1 MSDSQETHSSS
12 YLFLLF
18 SFVLLSGSL
27 VVGDSLD
34 TDKQILL
41 RLKKYLDNKTLADRG
56 KYIYWNND
64 SSDSSPCE
72 WKGILCNNAKRVI
85 SIDLSYSDITGEI
98 FQSFSELTELT
109 HLDLSQ
115 NTLFGNFP
123 DDLRNCRKLL
133 HLNLSHNILE
143 GELNVSGLTTLET
156 LDLSLNRFHGEI
168 GLLDFPSICG
178 NLVTLNVSGN
188 NLTGEIGDSFDQCLN
203 LKYLDLST
211 NKLSG
216 GLWNGFA
223 RLKQFSVAENLL
235 NGNVSSEA
243 FPLNCELVE
252 LDLSQNSF
260 LGEAPKEISNCKNL
274 TMLNLSTNNFT
285 GAIPIE
291 IGSISLLKGLY
302 LGGNNFSRDIPETL
316 LKLSNLVFLDLSR
329 NNFGGDIQKIFGNF
343 KQVRFLLLHSNSY
356 TGGLLSSGIVTLPN
370 ITRLDLSFNKFSG
383 LLPIEI
389 SHMQSLELLM
399 LSYNQFNGTIPSEFG
414 NMHNLQALD
423 LAFNRLSGPIPPSL
437 GNLRSLLWLML
448 ADNSLNGTIPSELGN
463 CTSLLWLNLANNNL
477 TGKFPQELSKIG
489 KNAME
494 TFELN
499 RRKDGIV
506 AGSGECLAMKR
517 WIPADYPPF
526 SFVYDILT
534 RKNCRGLWNKL
545 LKGYGIFP
553 FCTPG
558 SSLRLPL
565 ISGYVQLSGNKL
577 SGEIPSEIGT
587 MVNFSLLHLGF
598 NSFSGKLPPEL
609 GNIPLVVLNLT
620 TNNFSGEIPTEIGNF
635 ICLQNLDLSRNNF
648 SGNFPSSLNKVAE
661 LNKFNISYNPFIQ
674 GVVSSSGQFVT
685 FGKDS
690 YFGDPLLILP
700 QFIDNST
707 TRNDKNMTHNKDH
720 KKPTKLTVFLVFL
733 TITLVFI
740 IFSFLTIIV
749 CALVKSPSDQ
759 YLLRDHTKHCNDS
772 SSSRIE
778 SPQWLSDSVKVI
790 RLNKTAFTYADILKA
805 TSTFSESRII
815 GRGGFG
821 TVYKGFF
828 ADGRQVAVK
837 KLLSEGCEG
846 EKEFQAEMEVL
857 SGHGFGWPHPNLVT
871 LFGWCLNNSEKIL
884 VYEYIE
890 GGSLEDLVT
899 DKIGLTRKKRL
910 QIAIDVARAL
920 VYLHHECD
928 PSIVHRD
935 VKASNVL
942 LDKEGKAKVTDFGL
956 ARVVNVGDSHVSTMV
971 AGTVGYVAP
980 EYGQTMKATTKGDVY
995 SYGVLV
1001 MELATGRKA
1010 VDGGEECLVEWTRRV
1025 MMGRKQQQYHHV
1037 LSYLGSEEMV
1047 ELLCIGLKCTNE
1059 TPNGR
1064 PNMKQVLAMLILIS
1078 KSNVGDSSDLGH
1090 IV

>member
-168 GLLDFPSICG
+168 GLLDFPSVCG

-188 NLTGEIGDSFDQCLN
+188 NLTGEIGDTFDQCLN

-260 LGEAPKEISNCKNL
+260 FGEAPKEISNCKNL

-343 KQVRFLLLHSNSY
+343 KQ
-356 TGGLLSSGIVTLPN
+356 
-370 ITRLDLSFNKFSG
+370 
-383 LLPIEI
+383 
-389 SHMQSLELLM
+389 
-399 LSYNQFNGTIPSEFG
+399 
-414 NMHNLQALD
+414 
-423 LAFNRLSGPIPPSL
+423 
-437 GNLRSLLWLML
+437 
-448 ADNSLNGTIPSELGN
+448 
-463 CTSLLWLNLANNNL
+463 
-477 TGKFPQELSKIG
+477 FPQELSKIG

-609 GNIPLVVLNLT
+609 GDIPLVVLNLT

-772 SSSRIE
+772 SSSGIE

-805 TSTFSESRII
+805 TNTFSESRII

-837 KLLSEGCEG
+837 KLLSEGREG

-871 LFGWCLNNSEKIL
+871 LYGWCLNNSEKIL

-899 DKIGLTRKKRL
+899 DKTGLTRKKRL

>member
-1 MSDSQETHSSS
+1 MSELQETHSSS

-18 SFVLLSGSL
+18 SFILLSGSVV

-56 KYIYWNND
+56 KYIYWNSD
-64 SSDSSPCE
+64 GSDSSPCE
-72 WKGILCNNAKRVI
+72 WQGILCSEEKRVI
-85 SIDLSYSDITGEI
+85 SVDLSSSDITGEI
-98 FQSFSELTELT
+98 FQSFSELTQLT

-115 NTLFGNFP
+115 NTLFGNIP
-123 DDLRNCRKLL
+123 EDLRNCRKLL

-143 GELNVSGLTTLET
+143 GELNVTGLRNLIT
-156 LDLSLNRFHGEI
+156 LDLSLNRFHGQI
-168 GLLDFPSICG
+168 GLLDFPSICE
-178 NLVTLNVSGN
+178 NLVTLNISGN
-188 NLTGEIGDSFDQCLN
+188 NLTGEIGDSFDKCLS

-216 GLWNGFA
+216 GIWNGFA

-243 FPLNCELVE
+243 FPLSCELVE
-252 LDLSQNSF
+252 LDLSQNGF
-260 LGEAPKEISNCKNL
+260 VGEAPKQISNCKNL
-274 TMLNLSTNNFT
+274 TMLNLSSNNFT
-285 GAIPIE
+285 GAIPVE

-302 LGGNNFSRDIPETL
+302 LGGNNFSRDVPETL
-316 LKLSNLVFLDLSR
+316 LKLSNLVFLDFSR

-343 KQVRFLLLHSNSY
+343 TQVRFLLLHSNSY
-356 TGGLLSSGIVTLPN
+356 TGGLLSSGIFTLPN
-370 ITRLDLSFNKFSG
+370 ITRLDLSFNGFSG
-383 LLPIEI
+383 PLPVEI

-437 GNLRSLLWLML
+437 GNLTSLLWLML

-463 CTSLLWLNLANNNL
+463 CSSLLWLNLANNNL
-477 TGKFPQELSKIG
+477 TGTFPREISKIG

-494 TFELN
+494 TFEFN
-499 RRKDGIV
+499 RRKDGMV
-506 AGSGECLAMKR
+506 AGSGECLAMRR

-587 MVNFSLLHLGF
+587 MVNFSLLHMGF
-598 NSFSGKLPPEL
+598 NRFSGKLPPEL

-648 SGNFPSSLNKVAE
+648 SGNFPSSLNKVSE

-674 GVVSSSGQFVT
+674 VPRET
-685 FGKDS
+685 IKTW
-690 YFGDPLLILP
+690 L
-700 QFIDNST
+700 T
-707 TRNDKNMTHNKDH
+707 TK
-720 KKPTKLTVFLVFL
+720 
-733 TITLVFI
+733 TI
-740 IFSFLTIIV
+740 
-749 CALVKSPSDQ
+749 KSLQNFKTPSDQ
-759 YLLRDHTKHCNDS
+759 YLLRDHAKHCNDS
-772 SSSRIE
+772 SSSGIE
-778 SPQWLSDSVKVI
+778 FQQWLSDSVKVI

-805 TSTFSESRII
+805 TNTFSENRII

-828 ADGRQVAVK
+828 SDGREVAVK
-837 KLLSEGCEG
+837 KLLSEGREG

-871 LFGWCLNNSEKIL
+871 LYGWCLNNSEKIL

-899 DKIGLTRKKRL
+899 DKTRLTWKKRL

-971 AGTVGYVAP
+971 AGTIGYVAP

-995 SYGVLV
+995 SYGVLA
-1001 MELATGRKA
+1001 MELATGRRA
-1010 VDGGEECLVEWTRRV
+1010 VDGDEECLVEWTRRV
-1025 MMGRKQQQYHHV
+1025 MMGRKQQQYHHL

-1059 TPNGR
+1059 AANGR

-1078 KSNVGDSSDLGH
+1078 KSNVGDSSDHGH
-1090 IV
+1090 II